1 MKSVNFNKKLALGT
15 AQFGLDYG
23 IANQKGKIG
32 SGVAADILEYAQSSG
47 IDTLDTAIAY
57 GDSEQCLGEIGVS
70 SWNVVSKLPE
80 IPVGTT
86 NIDYWVKQSVDN
98 SLQRLKISQLYG
110 LLLHRPQQL
119 LSPEGQAIYQS
130 LNLIKAQ
137 GLVDKIGISIYNQTE
152 IETLFNEFSW
162 DLIQAPFNVLDR
174 TLESSGWLSRLKGL
188 GVEIHVRSVFLQ
200 GLLLMNP
207 LTRPTYFQRWQSLWQ
222 RWENWLADNSLT
234 PLQGCLGCVISNPE
248 IDRVVVG
255 VDSLIQLQEI
265 IATTT
270 EKLLILPD
278 DLCSD
283 DSDLINP
290 ARWKLR

>member
-1 MKSVNFNKKLALGT
+1 MSRLALGT
-15 AQFGLDYG
+15 VQFGIPYG
-23 IANQKGKIG
+23 VANQVGHVSFEEVKKILI
-32 SGVAADILEYAQSSG
+32 AAQASR

-57 GDSEQCLGEIGVS
+57 GNSEQCLGEIGVS
-70 SWNVVSKLPE
+70 SWNVISKLPE

-86 NIDYWVKQSVDN
+86 NIDSWVKQSVDN

-110 LLLHRPQQL
+110 LLLHCPQQL
-119 LSPEGQAIYQS
+119 LSPEGQTIYQS
-130 LNLIKAQ
+130 LNLIKSQ
-137 GLVDKIGISIYNQTE
+137 GLVDKIGISIYNPTE
-152 IETLFNEFSW
+152 LETLFNKFSW

-174 TLESSGWLSRLKGL
+174 TLESSGWLSRLKDL
-188 GVEIHVRSVFLQ
+188 GVEIHVRSIFLQ

-234 PLQGCLGCVISNPE
+234 PLQGCLGCVMSNPE

-265 IATTT
+265 IAMTT
-270 EKLLILPD
+270 EKLLIPPD
-278 DLCSD
+278 NLCCD

-290 ARWKLR
+290 ARWKLK